1 VADPADLAANLA
13 IYRRMVGARIRAD
26 WQYRVSFV
34 LFLLGQTF
42 VAGADFA
49 AIAVIFSAVDELAGW
64 SGAEVAFLYGLS
76 GVGFGV
82 ADLLISPVELA
93 SRHIKAGTFDKF
105 LIRPAGALWQ
115 LLGTEF
121 AARRLGRSLQPVVV
135 LVVAL
140 GIVDV
145 AWTPA
150 TVALLLLSAVSGAVI
165 YGAIWVITSSLAFW
179 TTETQELAN
188 SFTYG
193 GNALTDYPIDVLG
206 TWVRRF
212 ATFVVPLASIAY
224 LPAVWLF
231 DKPMPF
237 GLPRIVAWSGPLVAA
252 AAGLLARAVWGQAIR
267 HYRST
272 GS

>member
-1 VADPADLAANLA
+1 VADVDV
-13 IYRRMVGARIRAD
+13 YRRMIGAHLRAD

-34 LFLLGQTF
+34 LFFVGQTF

-49 AIAVIFSAVDELAGW
+49 TIAVIFNAVDQLDGW
-64 SGAEVAFLYGLS
+64 TATEVAFLYGLS
-76 GVGFGV
+76 GIAFGL
-82 ADLLISPVELA
+82 ADLLVSPVEFA
-93 SRHIKAGTFDKF
+93 SRHIKAGTFDQF
-105 LIRPAGALWQ
+105 LIRPAGTLWQ

-121 AARRLGRSLQPVVV
+121 AARRLGRLVQPVIV

-145 AWTPA
+145 AWAPA
-150 TVALLLLSAVSGAVI
+150 TVALLVLSAISGAAI
-165 YGAIWVITSSLAFW
+165 YGAIWVVTSSLAFW
-179 TTETQELAN
+179 TVETQELAS

-193 GNALTDYPIDVLG
+193 GNALTNFPIDVLG
-206 TWVRRF
+206 TWMRRI
-212 ATFVVPLASIAY
+212 ATFVVPLASVAY

-231 DKPMPF
+231 GKPMPF
-237 GLPRIVAWSGPLVAA
+237 GLPRLAAWSGPLVAA
-252 AAGLLARAVWGQAIR
+252 AMVLLARVVWGQAVR